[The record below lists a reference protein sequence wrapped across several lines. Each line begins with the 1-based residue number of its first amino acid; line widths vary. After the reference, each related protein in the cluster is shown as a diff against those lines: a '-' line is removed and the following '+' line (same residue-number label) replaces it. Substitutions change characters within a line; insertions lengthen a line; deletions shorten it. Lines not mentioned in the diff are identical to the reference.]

1 MNQNYLL
8 KCLNL
13 FNLLSLIVSFLLL
26 ILLFNYIFTILFF
39 SSGDGGLILFSL
51 VPVKAKSS
59 LSKSEREKIVLTPQ
73 LKEIL
78 VGLLLGDVSAR
89 RPKPSVNTRLQ
100 FAQSV
105 IHEDYILHLYELF
118 KDYCK
123 AVPKIITPMAH
134 KKTGKVYP
142 YIKFEA
148 RTLPCFNYYY
158 DIFHHAG
165 VKVVPT
171 NIAEL
176 LTPLSLAYWICDDG
190 NLHKRDRV
198 IFLCTN
204 GFTLEGVNLLINV
217 LTNKFGID
225 CALERQRGQ
234 FIIRIP
240 RRNLPVVQA
249 LLKDIMPPMML
260 HKIGL

>member
-1 MNQNYLL
+1 MKNFYLL

-13 FNLLSLIVSFLLL
+13 LSFLLL
-26 ILLFNYIFTILFF
+26 FNYVFTIYTEIMEFHFL
-39 SSGDGGLILFSL
+39 SSVVEGLIIFSL
-51 VPVKAKSS
+51 VPVKPISR
-59 LSKSEREKIVLTPQ
+59 LSKSEREKIVLTSR
-73 LKEIL
+73 LGEIL
-78 VGLLLGDVSAR
+78 VGLLLGDVSAQ
-89 RPKPSVNTRLQ
+89 RPKPTVNTRIQ

-123 AVPKIITPMAH
+123 AAPKIITPMAH

-158 DIFHHAG
+158 DIFHRAG
-165 VKVVPT
+165 VKYVPT

-190 NLHKRDRV
+190 SFHKRDRV
-198 IFLCTN
+198 ILLCTN

-217 LTNKFGID
+217 LTDKFGIN
-225 CALERQRGQ
+225 CAIERQRGK
-234 FIIRIP
+234 FTIRIP
-240 RRNLPVVQA
+240 KKSLPVVQA
-249 LLKDIMPPMML
+249 LLKDVMPSMML
-260 HKIGL
+260 YKIGL